1 MARKTNYEGGKMVG
15 ICSYG
20 AYVPLYRLAREIMV
34 LEGKGGAGERSVA
47 GADEDALTMA
57 VDAILDCTKGKDHAS
72 IDGLLNASTSSPFA
86 EKQIAA
92 AVAAALDFGDNIV
105 TADFG
110 NSLRAGLTAVR
121 LAADSVKAGSA
132 KKMLVSATDCRLGTP
147 LSAME
152 SNGGDGAAALLVGD
166 KDVIAT
172 IEGFYSFSTDFTDT
186 WRPNTDRFV
195 HVWSDRFTG
204 PEGYTP
210 MMQSAIAAAMK
221 KFGVDV
227 KGISKLVYSGPDART
242 HAGIATALKFDPK
255 TQVQDGLFGVMGN
268 TGTAQPLMLLVAA
281 LEQAKPGDTI
291 LVAAWG
297 DGVDVMLLKVTD
309 AIAKAKDKHGVLGY
323 LKSKKMLPSYTKYLR
338 LRHLFYV
345 EPTRMTGITPGLA
358 QLWRE
363 RDSMYKLHASK
374 CKKCGWLEFPIRRIC
389 PKCYSKDDF
398 DQVKLLPEKVKLYSF
413 STDTIPTI
421 PEVTDPPQG
430 RAIIDFENGAR
441 LELEMTDFGNIQDLK
456 VGQPMEMTFRRLER
470 QGDVAAYA
478 WKCKPV
484 R

>member
-1 MARKTNYEGGKMVG
+1 MVG

-20 AYVPLYRLAREIMV
+20 AYVPLYRLAREMMV

-57 VDAILDCTKGKDHAS
+57 VDAILDCTKGKDHES
-72 IDGLLNASTSSPFA
+72 INGLINASTSAPFD
-86 EKQIAA
+86 EKQLAA
-92 AVAAALDFGDNIV
+92 AAAAALDFGDNIL
-105 TADFG
+105 TADIG
-110 NSLRAGLTAVR
+110 NSLRGGLTAVR
-121 LAADSVKAGSA
+121 LAMDAVKAGSA
-132 KKMLVSATDCRLGTP
+132 KKMLVSAADCRLGAP
-147 LSAME
+147 LSALE
-152 SNGGDGAAALLVGD
+152 SNSGDGAAALLVGD

-172 IEGFYSFSTDFTDT
+172 IEGFHSFSTDFTDT
-186 WRPNTDRFV
+186 WRPNGDKFV

-227 KGISKLVYSGPDART
+227 KGVSKLVYSGPDART

-255 TQVQDGLFGVMGN
+255 TQVQDGLFGVMGA
-268 TGTAQPLMLLVAA
+268 TGAAHPLMLLVAA
-281 LEQAKPGDTI
+281 LQQAKAGDTI

-309 AIAKAKDKHGVLGY
+309 AIEKMKDRHGVLGY
-323 LKSKKMLPSYTKYLR
+323 LQSKKMLPGYLKYLR
-338 LRHLFYV
+338 LRHLFFM
-345 EPTRMTGITPGLA
+345 EATRITGITPGLA

-363 RDSMYKLHASK
+363 RDSLYKLHSSK
-374 CKKCGWLEFPIRRIC
+374 CKQCGWLDFPIRRIC
-389 PKCYSKDDF
+389 PKCYSKDNYE
-398 DQVKLLPEKVKLYSF
+398 QVKLLPEKVKLYSF

-441 LELEMTDFGNIQDLK
+441 LELEMTDFGDIQALK

>member
-1 MARKTNYEGGKMVG
+1 
-15 ICSYG
+15 
-20 AYVPLYRLAREIMV
+20 
-34 LEGKGGAGERSVA
+34 
-47 GADEDALTMA
+47 
-57 VDAILDCTKGKDHAS
+57 
-72 IDGLLNASTSSPFA
+72 
-86 EKQIAA
+86 
-92 AVAAALDFGDNIV
+92 
-105 TADFG
+105 
-110 NSLRAGLTAVR
+110 
-121 LAADSVKAGSA
+121 
-132 KKMLVSATDCRLGTP
+132 
-147 LSAME
+147 
-152 SNGGDGAAALLVGD
+152 
-166 KDVIAT
+166 
-172 IEGFYSFSTDFTDT
+172 
-186 WRPNTDRFV
+186 
-195 HVWSDRFTG
+195 
-204 PEGYTP
+204 
-210 MMQSAIAAAMK
+210 
-221 KFGVDV
+221 
-227 KGISKLVYSGPDART
+227 
-242 HAGIATALKFDPK
+242 
-255 TQVQDGLFGVMGN
+255 MGN

-297 DGVDVMLLKVTD
+297 DGIDVMLLKVTD

-338 LRHLFYV
+338 LRHLFYM
-345 EPTRMTGITPGLA
+345 EPSRMTAITPGLA

-374 CKKCGWLEFPIRRIC
+374 CKQCGWLEFPIRRIC
-389 PKCYSKDDF
+389 PKCYSKDNF
-398 DQVKLLPEKVKLYSF
+398 DQVKLLSEKVKLYRF

>member
-1 MARKTNYEGGKMVG
+1 MVG

-57 VDAILDCTKGKDHAS
+57 VDAILDCTKGMDRGS
-72 IDGLLNASTSSPFA
+72 IDGLLHASTSSPFA

-92 AVAAALDFGDNIV
+92 AVAAALDFGDNIL
-105 TADFG
+105 TADIG
-110 NSLRAGLTAVR
+110 NSLRGGLTAMRMAV
-121 LAADSVKAGSA
+121 DTIKAGSA
-132 KKMLVSATDCRLGTP
+132 KKIMVAASDCRLGSP
-147 LSAME
+147 LSAIE
-152 SNGGDGAAALLVGD
+152 ANGGDGAAALLVGD

-186 WRPNTDRFV
+186 WRPATDRFV
-195 HVWSDRFTG
+195 HVWNDRFSI

-210 MMQSAIAAAMK
+210 MMQSTIAAAMK
-221 KFGVDV
+221 KFGLEP
-227 KGISKLVYSGPDART
+227 KNITKLVYSGPDARA
-242 HAGIATALKFDPK
+242 HAGIAAALKFDPK
-255 TQVQDGLFGVMGN
+255 TQVQDGLFSVMGN
-268 TGTAQPLMLLVAA
+268 TGTAHPLMLLVAA
-281 LEQAKPGDTI
+281 LEQAKPGDTL
-291 LVAAWG
+291 LVAGWG
-297 DGVDVMLLKVTD
+297 DGVDVMYLKVTD
-309 AIAKAKDKHGVLGY
+309 AIEKARDRHGVLGY
-323 LKSKKMLPSYTKYLR
+323 LKSKKMVPTYQKYLR

-345 EPTRMTGITPGLA
+345 EPSRMTPITPGLA

-374 CKKCGWLEFPIRRIC
+374 CKQCGWIEFPIRRIC
-389 PKCYSKDDF
+389 PKCYSKDNYE
-398 DQVKLLPEKVKLYSF
+398 QVKLLEEKVKLYSF

-430 RAIIDFENGAR
+430 RAIIDFANGAR

>member
-1 MARKTNYEGGKMVG
+1 MIG

-57 VDAILDCTKGKDHAS
+57 IDAILDCTKGMDRGS
-72 IDGLLNASTSSPFA
+72 IEGLLNATTSSPFA

-92 AVAAALDFGDNIV
+92 AAAAALDFKDNIIA
-105 TADFG
+105 ADIG
-110 NSLRAGLTAVR
+110 HSLRAGLTAVK
-121 LAADSVKAGSA
+121 LAADTVKAGSA
-132 KKMLVSATDCRLGTP
+132 KKVMVTAADRRLGTP

-152 SNGGDGAAALLVGD
+152 SNGGDGAAALLLGD
-166 KDVIAT
+166 KDVIAS
-172 IEGFYSFSTDFTDT
+172 IEGFYSFSSDFTDT
-186 WRPNTDRFV
+186 WRPATDQFV
-195 HVWSDRFTG
+195 HVWSDRFAVA
-204 PEGYTP
+204 EGYQP
-210 MMQSAIAAAMK
+210 MMQQALAAAMK
-221 KFGVDV
+221 KFGIEPKDV
-227 KGISKLVYSGPDART
+227 TKLVYNGPDART
-242 HAGIATALKFDPK
+242 HGAVATALKFDPK
-255 TQVQDGLFGVMGN
+255 TQVQEPLFNMLGN
-268 TGTAQPLMLLVAA
+268 TGAAFPLMLLVAA
-281 LEQAKPGDTI
+281 LEKAKAGDSI
-291 LVAAWG
+291 LVAAYG

-309 AIAKAKDKHGVLGY
+309 DIEKARDRHGVLGY
-323 LKSKKMLPSYTKYLR
+323 LKSKKMLPSYVKYLR
-338 LRHLFYV
+338 LRHLFFV
-345 EPTRMTGITPGLA
+345 ESSRMTPITPGLA

-374 CKKCGWLEFPIRRIC
+374 CKQCGWVEFPIRRIC
-389 PKCYSKDDF
+389 PKCYSKDDYQ
-398 DQVKLLPEKVKLYSF
+398 QVKLLDQKVKLYSF

-430 RAIIDFENGAR
+430 RAIIDFEGSTR
-441 LELEMTDFGNIQDLK
+441 MELEMTDFGNIQDLK

>member
-1 MARKTNYEGGKMVG
+1 MVG

-47 GADEDALTMA
+47 GADEDALTMT
-57 VDAILDCTKGKDHAS
+57 VDAILDCTRGMDRGS
-72 IDGLLNASTSSPFA
+72 IDGVLNASTSSPFA

-92 AVAAALDFGDNIV
+92 AVAAALDFRDDIV
-105 TADFG
+105 TADIG
-110 NSLRAGLTAVR
+110 NSLKGGLSAMRMAV
-121 LAADSVKAGSA
+121 DSVKAGSA
-132 KKMLVSATDCRLGTP
+132 KKVMVSAADCRLGSP
-147 LSAME
+147 LSAIE
-152 SNGGDGAAALLVGD
+152 SNSGDGAAALLVGD

-172 IEGFYSFSTDFTDT
+172 IEGFYSFATDFTDT
-186 WRPNTDRFV
+186 WRPATDKFV
-195 HVWSDRFTG
+195 HVWNDRFTV
-204 PEGYTP
+204 PEGYSP
-210 MMQSAIAAAMK
+210 MMQKAIAAAMK
-221 KFGVDV
+221 KFGVEAKDIA
-227 KGISKLVYSGPDART
+227 KIVYSGPDARS
-242 HAGIATALKFDPK
+242 HGGVAAALKFDPK

-268 TGTAQPLMLLVAA
+268 TGAAHSLMLLVAA
-281 LEQAKPGDTI
+281 LEQAKPGDKL

-297 DGVDVMLLKVTD
+297 DGVEVMLVKVTD
-309 AIAKAKDKHGVLGY
+309 AIEKARDRHGVLGY
-323 LKSKKMLPSYTKYLR
+323 LQSKKMVPSYQKYLR

-345 EPTRMTGITPGLA
+345 EMSRMTPITPGLA

-374 CKKCGWLEFPIRRIC
+374 CKQCGWVDFPIRRIC
-389 PKCYSKDDF
+389 PKCFSKDNY
-398 DQVKLLPEKVKLYSF
+398 DQVPLLPEKVTLYSF

-430 RAIIDFENGAR
+430 RAIIDFESGAR
-441 LELEMTDFGNIQDLK
+441 LELEMTDFGDIQNLK